1 VDYEVQNVQDGIVTS
16 KLLGD
21 LLQVPDIKETDYM
34 SDEDFA
40 DIYKYIK
47 YDILTNDNAK
57 IRNYS

>member
-1 VDYEVQNVQDGIVTS
+1 MDYEVQNVQDGIVTS